1 MTFLNHL
8 RSTASRLTRIGAG
21 VALGVGLVASFAA
34 EPVMAA
40 RLTVQDAPAA
50 AAAAAADPAIWV
62 IRDADST
69 IYLFGTVHLMR
80 PGLDWMTP
88 EVRDAFTSADEL
100 WLELDDPSDQAAAV
114 PLIQQYG
121 ISPQTPLST
130 LLTTE
135 EFATLD
141 TAARS
146 IGLSGAA
153 MDPMRPWLAGLT
165 LSVAPLTRAGFD
177 PSAGIDMMLRT
188 QAVERGLPIRGL
200 ETMEQQIR
208 FFATMDEADQ
218 IAFLRQTLDSYES
231 AAEMLDQLAGH
242 WSAGDMDALYALGG
256 AELKTQYPGFHDI
269 LLTNRNADWARQIQ
283 EELAGSGD
291 VFIAV
296 GALHLAGPDSVQE
309 QLEDLGIEAERL

>member
-1 MTFLNHL
+1 MSIVNQIKSAGARL
-8 RSTASRLTRIGAG
+8 SRYAAGA
-21 VALGVGLVASFAA
+21 ALGLGLVVGLAPD
-34 EPVMAA
+34 PVLAA
-40 RLTVQDAPAA
+40 RLAVQETPTV
-50 AAAAAADPAIWV
+50 ADPAIWV

-88 EVRDAFTSADEL
+88 KVRDAFTSADEL

-114 PLIQQYG
+114 PLVQQYG
-121 ISPQTPLST
+121 ISPQTPLSS
-130 LLTTE
+130 LLTAE

-146 IGLSGAA
+146 MGLTGAA
-153 MDPMRPWLAGLT
+153 MEPMRPWLAGLT
-165 LSVAPLTRAGFD
+165 LSIAPLTRAGFD
-177 PSAGIDMMLRT
+177 PAAGVDVMLRA
-188 QAVERGLPIRGL
+188 QATERGLPIRGL

-208 FFATMDEADQ
+208 FFATMSDADQ
-218 IAFLRQTLDSYES
+218 LAFLRQTLESYEI
-231 AAEMLDQLAGH
+231 AAEMLDQLADR
-242 WSAGDMDALYALGG
+242 WTVGDMDGLFALGG
-256 AELKTQYPGFHDI
+256 AELSTQSRSFYDI

-283 EELAGSGD
+283 EELAGSGE

-309 QLEDLGIEAERL
+309 QLEDLGIRAERL